1 VYQGLRRFAYSC
13 NEWNE
18 DAKYSLGLAL
28 RLIKFQLRHGN
39 DLQVL
44 ELLRDFPGS
53 ILEQGNLLLQNNF
66 VVVDAKKRKHD
77 RRVFLFEAMIIFTRE
92 YTEGVSTVYRF
103 RSDLKTNEMGLTATI
118 ASQPKS
124 FLIWFRKQTVK
135 TTLTMQAESEEVK
148 NEWIQEINYIL
159 YEQAVRLKERYG
171 AAVVDAAT
179 RVSTLNNQQSP
190 RTVMQPSAKL
200 KTLTGHT

>member
-103 RSDLKTNEMGLTATI
+103 RSDLKVQRC
-118 ASQPKS
+118 ASEICQKYKWYY
-124 FLIWFRKQTVK
+124 IVK
-135 TTLTMQAESEEVK
+135 TRL
-148 NEWIQEINYIL
+148 IL
-159 YEQAVRLKERYG
+159 
-171 AAVVDAAT
+171 
-179 RVSTLNNQQSP
+179 RVL
-190 RTVMQPSAKL
+190 
-200 KTLTGHT
+200 